1 VIVTHF
7 TEELVLDGSDTG
19 VAVEGE
25 VPPPICWAVSSGTEL
40 SSLSSFP
47 SPP

>member
-7 TEELVLDGSDTG
+7 TEELVLDNSDTG

-25 VPPPICWAVSSGTEL
+25 VSPPICWDVSNGTVL
-40 SSLSSFP
+40 SSL
-47 SPP
+47 